1 MSDTEPLV
9 RWPLPALPLDAR
21 ELSQS
26 RWSFASNFLFAANLT
41 SVPIVPTEFM
51 RVAHEY
57 PIGFAPMGQGW
68 IPVALLDRQDRASAF
83 ANYFVDRGGQWKAA
97 YVPFLVRVYPFAAEL
112 NPAAPSRFA
121 LSLVQ
126 DSDCMGP
133 GLKHACETNGEL
145 SQDTQAVAKQIH
157 QALSAFLA
165 QAFAARTLDLAGLMR
180 PLRAGTAKGGEG
192 VVHVLDAHEK
202 ARFAEN
208 VAHWYRISPMAVQMA
223 VAAFFSYVRHPDLR
237 SQAAPVRPR
246 QPQASRAP
254 APAPVSQDL
263 SWLDFGDKISF

>member
-1 MSDTEPLV
+1 MSETEPLV
-9 RWPLPALPLDAR
+9 RWPLPALPLDSN

-26 RWSFASNFLFAANLT
+26 RWSFASNFLFAAHLT

-68 IPVALLDRQDRASAF
+68 IPVALLDREDGISAF
-83 ANYFVDRGGQWKAA
+83 SNHFVDKGGQWKAT

-112 NPAAPSRFA
+112 DPTASSRFA
-121 LSLVQ
+121 LSLIQ
-126 DSDCMGP
+126 DLDCLGP
-133 GLKHACETNGEL
+133 GLQHACLTDGAVSE
-145 SQDTQAVAKQIH
+145 DIRAVANQIH

-192 VVHVLDAHEK
+192 VVHVLDARAKE
-202 ARFAEN
+202 RFATD
-208 VAHWYRISPMAVQMA
+208 VAHWYRISPLAVQMA
-223 VAAFFSYVRHPDLR
+223 VAAFFSYGRRPDLR
-237 SQAAPVRPR
+237 SRADPVRQRP
-246 QPQASRAP
+246 QPHAP
-254 APAPVSQDL
+254 AQLPVVQDL